1 MRKMDKET
9 DQIRAIIIDDELPAR
24 ENLRFMIEDHCPEI
38 SIAGTADGVESGV
51 ELFHSEKPDLLF
63 LDIRMPSGAEG
74 FELLEQLHGEKFHVV
89 FVTAFKDYA
98 IRAFEKQALH
108 YILKPIDETELIET
122 VRRITERTRSD
133 QANKDGFESYRES
146 IRRLEE
152 EILKKDSSKRI
163 RIHHSKGIKI
173 IDTAD
178 ITHLEGSGNC
188 AILHFKDKSQ
198 YLDTRTLKT
207 YETIL
212 PQNFYRIHKSFIVNM
227 LEITEIL
234 HGNEQS
240 ILLKN
245 GISLPVSR
253 ERKKA
258 LLDKISE
265 LP

>member
-1 MRKMDKET
+1 MDKET
-9 DQIRAIIIDDELPAR
+9 NQIRAIIIDDELPAR

-38 SIAGTADGVESGV
+38 SIAGTADGVETGM
-51 ELFHSEKPDLLF
+51 ELFYSAKPELIF

-74 FELLEQLHGEKFHVV
+74 FELLEQLHDEKFHVV

-108 YILKPIDETELIET
+108 YILKPIDETELVET
-122 VRRITERTRSD
+122 VRRIAERTRSD
-133 QANKDGFESYRES
+133 ELNREEFESYRKS

-152 EILKKDSSKRI
+152 EILERDSSKRL

-173 IDTAD
+173 FDTAD

-188 AILHFKDKSQ
+188 AIIHFKDKSQ

-207 YETIL
+207 YEAIL
-212 PQNFYRIHKSFIVNM
+212 PQNFYRVHKSYIVNL
-227 LEITEIL
+227 LEVTEIL

-240 ILLKN
+240 LHLKN
-245 GISLPVSR
+245 DIYLPVSR
-253 ERKKA
+253 ERKKT
-258 LLDKISE
+258 LVDKISE

>member
-1 MRKMDKET
+1 MNKET
-9 DQIRAIIIDDELPAR
+9 GKIQAIIIDDELPAR
-24 ENLRFMIEDHCPEI
+24 ENLRFMIEDHCPVI
-38 SIAGTADGVESGV
+38 SIVGTADGVESGL
-51 ELFHSEKPDLLF
+51 ELFYAKKPDLIF

-98 IRAFEKQALH
+98 IRAFEEQALH
-108 YILKPIDETELIET
+108 YILKPIDETELVET

-133 QANKDGFESYRES
+133 KADTDGFESYQKS
-146 IRRLEE
+146 IRKLEE
-152 EILKKDSSKRI
+152 EILEKDTTKRI

-173 IDTAD
+173 VDTAD

-188 AILHFKDKSQ
+188 AILHFKDKSH

-207 YETIL
+207 YETLL
-212 PQNFYRIHKSFIVNM
+212 PQNFYRVHKSYIVNM
-227 LEITEIL
+227 LDITEIL
-234 HGNEQS
+234 RGNEQS

-245 GISLPVSR
+245 GVSLPVSR
-253 ERKKA
+253 ERKKT
-258 LLDKISE
+258 LVNKISE